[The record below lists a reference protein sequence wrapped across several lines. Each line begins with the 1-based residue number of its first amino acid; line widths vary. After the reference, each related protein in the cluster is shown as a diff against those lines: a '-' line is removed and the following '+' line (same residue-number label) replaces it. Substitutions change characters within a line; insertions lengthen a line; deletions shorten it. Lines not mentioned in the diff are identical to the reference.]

1 MNTCTRLLLILATA
15 AILPVLAS
23 DDDLSAFEKFRLSRE
38 YSVEAESQMAEGD
51 YKDAAKNYLKTA
63 ELSTEPAKTAY
74 LVKAADAYILADKAS
89 AALRLYQELLQKH
102 ALQLP
107 YEHAV
112 RQLRVLAE
120 NFVIGK
126 GTFLGL
132 CDVPTAIKVYEL
144 IIREAPAPHLSEPDR
159 FRLAE
164 LLQDEHR
171 DAEAVAVYQAIIKH
185 ASRNWDARAKLALL
199 LGKLARS
206 SDGDGTKTRA
216 ALREANLVLAYKPDH
231 PLANDLKQLVADS
244 TELNAQRLLEQA
256 QFYLIPTQRRPSAAR
271 RYLHDV
277 ITNFPNSQAATTA
290 RELLATHPDLV
301 AIEQNANAKPEEKKT
316 EPTKP
321 AETPKTA
328 EAKPAETPKAAET
341 KPEEPATSSS
351 WTDWLWPFGDEA
363 EEAKP
368 VEETKPAEAP
378 KAVEAKPAE
387 RGIHSHAEQ
396 PGFFKNAIAN
406 GHVRKNVFAVKIRV
420 RRIVCGVVIVFLS
433 VSISVEY
440 GRSVKIISFRFFVFG
455 SKRSLVRNRVF
466 LYLISAYL
474 Q

>member
-23 DDDLSAFEKFRLSRE
+23 DDDLSAFEKFRRSRE
-38 YSVEAESQMAEGD
+38 FSVEAESQMAEGD

-63 ELSTEPAKTAY
+63 ELSQEPAKTAF

-89 AALRLYQELLQKH
+89 AALRLYQELLQNH

-120 NFVIGK
+120 NFVVGK

-144 IIREAPAPHLSEPDR
+144 IIREAPAPHLSAPDR

-231 PLANDLKQLVADS
+231 PLANDLKQLVADA

-256 QFYLIPTQRRPSAAR
+256 QFYLIPTQRRPGAAR

-277 ITNFPNSQAATTA
+277 ITNFPNSQAAATA
-290 RELLATHPDLV
+290 RQLLTTHPDLV
-301 AIEQNANAKPEEKKT
+301 AIEQNANAKPAEATKPAEAPKPA
-316 EPTKP
+316 ETKP
-321 AETPKTA
+321 AETPKA
-328 EAKPAETPKAAET
+328 EEAKP
-341 KPEEPATSSS
+341 EESSSS
-351 WTDWLWPFGDEA
+351 WTDWLWPFGSSETEDAKPA

-368 VEETKPAEAP
+368 AETPKAEETKPEESSSSWTDWLWP
-378 KAVEAKPAE
+378 FGSSETEEAKPA
-387 RGIHSHAEQ
+387 
-396 PGFFKNAIAN
+396 N
-406 GHVRKNVFAVKIRV
+406 
-420 RRIVCGVVIVFLS
+420 
-433 VSISVEY
+433 
-440 GRSVKIISFRFFVFG
+440 
-455 SKRSLVRNRVF
+455 
-466 LYLISAYL
+466 
-474 Q
+474 

>member
-120 NFVIGK
+120 NFVVGK

-328 EAKPAETPKAAET
+328 EAKPAEAPKAVEA
-341 KPEEPATSSS
+341 KPEEPADASSS
-351 WTDWLWPFGDEA
+351 WTDWLWPFGSDDT
-363 EEAKP
+363 
-368 VEETKPAEAP
+368 EETKPA
-378 KAVEAKPAE
+378 
-387 RGIHSHAEQ
+387 
-396 PGFFKNAIAN
+396 N
-406 GHVRKNVFAVKIRV
+406 
-420 RRIVCGVVIVFLS
+420 
-433 VSISVEY
+433 
-440 GRSVKIISFRFFVFG
+440 
-455 SKRSLVRNRVF
+455 
-466 LYLISAYL
+466 
-474 Q
+474 

>member
-1 MNTCTRLLLILATA
+1 MNTCTRLLLTLATA
-15 AILPVLAS
+15 AILPVMAS
-23 DDDLSAFEKFRLSRE
+23 DDDLSAFEKFRRSRE
-38 YSVEAESQMAEGD
+38 FSVEAESQMAEGD

-63 ELSTEPAKTAY
+63 ELSQEPAKTAF

-89 AALRLYQELLQKH
+89 AALRLYQELLQNH

-120 NFVIGK
+120 NFVVGK

-144 IIREAPAPHLSEPDR
+144 IIREAPAPHLSAPDR

-256 QFYLIPTQRRPSAAR
+256 QFYLIPTQRRPGAAR

-277 ITNFPNSQAATTA
+277 ITNFPNSQAAATA
-290 RELLATHPDLV
+290 RQLLATHPDLV
-301 AIEQNANAKPEEKKT
+301 AIEQNASAKTAEATQSAETPKPEETKPAEEAKPEESTSSWTDWLWPFGSSET
-316 EPTKP
+316 E
-321 AETPKTA
+321 
-328 EAKPAETPKAAET
+328 EAKPAEAPKAEEAKPEEAKPEESTSSWTDWLWPFGASETEET
-341 KPEEPATSSS
+341 KPEDETKPAEVKPEETKPAEEAKPEASSSS
-351 WTDWLWPFGDEA
+351 WTDWLWPFGTSD
-363 EEAKP
+363 
-368 VEETKPAEAP
+368 
-378 KAVEAKPAE
+378 
-387 RGIHSHAEQ
+387 
-396 PGFFKNAIAN
+396 
-406 GHVRKNVFAVKIRV
+406 
-420 RRIVCGVVIVFLS
+420 
-433 VSISVEY
+433 
-440 GRSVKIISFRFFVFG
+440 
-455 SKRSLVRNRVF
+455 
-466 LYLISAYL
+466 
-474 Q
+474 